1 MNLVE
6 IKVNVDVDKPN
17 QVAALN
23 VFLLALASST
33 LAPVGPEPVSSKADQ
48 AKAKKAPVKAAEN
61 VSEQVALK
69 LAESI
74 EQPEE
79 AQETPEAVEEKAESE
94 TTIKIEEVRKL
105 VSDKVANNRDAIKA
119 KLTELGANNVTSLDK
134 KHFQVFADFLKELK

>member
-23 VFLLALASST
+23 VFLLALASSA
-33 LAPVGPEPVSSKADQ
+33 LVPVGPEPVFSKADQ
-48 AKAKKAPVKAAEN
+48 TKAKKLPVKAAEN

-69 LAESI
+69 LKEAV

-79 AQETPEAVEEKAESE
+79 TQETPAAEEKAENE